1 MRMTVKQIWMS
12 PDTGKKSRFA
22 RRTLGAIAGIAALM
36 LLLVCGGTALMF
48 ALHLPRAPFLLALCL
63 GVTLLAIWLA
73 VLAGR
78 RSVQDAAL
86 FFLTE
91 DGRLFTLDARSLTQ
105 VGHTPLSYALGAI
118 QVQTFLRLFAENP
131 YLPASADEILHV
143 TRIRDNRSHYAIVCQ
158 VRRPNGHTVR
168 KTQLLIKGLEEEQM
182 LLRQLECRMGWEGTL
197 ESPENRKPLCILLS
211 VLTCAACTALCV
223 LSHPAVAQLP
233 RQLYFPCLVVAF
245 AALCTAVYFAVR
257 QHRGE

>member
-1 MRMTVKQIWMS
+1 MV
-12 PDTGKKSRFA
+12 
-22 RRTLGAIAGIAALM
+22 
-36 LLLVCGGTALMF
+36 LLVCGGTVLMF

-91 DGRLFTLDARSLTQ
+91 GGRLFTLDARSLTQ
-105 VGHTPLSYALGAI
+105 VGHTPLSYALGTI

>member
-73 VLAGR
+73 VFAGR
-78 RSVQDAAL
+78 RAVHDAAL

-105 VGHTPLSYALGAI
+105 IGGTALSYALGTI
-118 QVQTFLRLFAENP
+118 QVQAFLRLFAENP
-131 YLPASADEILHV
+131 FLPASADEILHV

-168 KTQLLIKGLEEEQM
+168 KTLLLIKGLEEEQM

-211 VLTCAACTALCV
+211 VLICAVCTALCV

-233 RQLYFPCLVVAF
+233 RQLYFPCLGVAF
-245 AALCTAVYFAVR
+245 AALCTAICCAVR

>member
-1 MRMTVKQIWMS
+1 MTVKQIWMS

-91 DGRLFTLDARSLTQ
+91 DGRLFTLDARRLTQ
-105 VGHTPLSYALGAI
+105 VGHTPLSYALGTI

-233 RQLYFPCLVVAF
+233 RQLYFPCLGAAF